1 MATRYSSDILS
12 TRAGA
17 TPAKQAGLG
26 LGVFSIALGAAE
38 LIATRKLARTLGVDH
53 RTGRTTLRLFG
64 AREVMAGAGLLAA
77 PAHSALMWNRVA
89 GDMMD
94 LTALGLAARHGGRKG
109 AIAKATA
116 FVIGAALID
125 VWVARALD
133 RSTGK
138 TLPSRAAGPS
148 APPTGEESTGGVC
161 PSDPA

>member
-1 MATRYSSDILS
+1 MATHDNPDICS
-12 TRAGA
+12 AQAGA
-17 TPAKQAGLG
+17 IAAEQAGFG

-38 LIATRKLARTLGVDH
+38 LLATRKLARNLGVDH

-94 LTALGLAARHGGRKG
+94 LTALGLAVRHGGRRA

-116 FVIGAALID
+116 FVVGAALID

-138 TLPSRAAGPS
+138 TLPARAAGPG
-148 APPTGEESTGGVC
+148 AQTTGQAVETQPG
-161 PSDPA
+161 D